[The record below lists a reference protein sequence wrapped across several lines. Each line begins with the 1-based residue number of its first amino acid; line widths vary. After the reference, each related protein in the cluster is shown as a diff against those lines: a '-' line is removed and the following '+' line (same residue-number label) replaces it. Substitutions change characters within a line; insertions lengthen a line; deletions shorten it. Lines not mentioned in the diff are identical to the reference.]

1 MVSLQREPSRRSFS
15 SRQLQGKGAQ
25 PSNTI
30 GLVRTPDPRYLEAFE
45 GYFDHS
51 RLEDSAALGIASGDE
66 TASDEKEDEN
76 NDDGEDEE
84 PKIRWAF
91 SYKANSS
98 RRRHHSCVAPN
109 AKDFQTLAT
118 IFGWVTDTSAAHI
131 WPVRSDEEEEK
142 EEEEE
147 EEGQGQA
154 SIRSILD
161 SSPQYLARN
170 GQTTTCACD
179 DDSDLEDCLRQSSSS
194 ASWCTSRESR
204 DSELSQGRVEGRFE
218 HNPQS
223 SNGSIEFLDESNE
236 GTHAVASSWKSSS
249 RSSRNNWQTETP
261 ESESACPSESSSS
274 LSTPTPPQLHSVDD
288 FIQQVRSHVLQ
299 PCHVVSFPE
308 GVTDDHSLLLTT
320 SPLPQATRG
329 LHRSDTM
336 STKHSY
342 ESLSSPRDSEQLG
355 SPYTQCSNSTLISPL
370 LCSHDKDSR
379 YMNFS
384 YNKHGVQPLESFV
397 TSVAQSLNNLS
408 DQCCSNR
415 SEDVQAD
422 KAATLTSSP
431 NGDWKNASEQDAAEP
446 PAPPPISPR
455 YPEIDLRVFDHSE
468 KESQETIVYAPIEGY
483 KRESLSGTL
492 ELRPIVA
499 ATIVKLIEKLT
510 HHYGL
515 DSGFMADFFLTYRLF
530 MSPMQLCK
538 YLIQRYLWALEE
550 DTEFRCVI
558 RVRTFVVFRF
568 WINNHFADDFLTSKS
583 LRFQM
588 ASFLN
593 EMRFNGRVQASP
605 RDSRIIRNLMDF
617 FKHQRRYYK
626 GLAQQS
632 ATAELE
638 RYQRQHKY
646 DAAQSNKIRSG
657 PGQDSGSGVVQRRT
671 STEGMTDSA
680 ATKSA
685 EAVAAR
691 LRVLTVHRQ
700 VDPVTGKVTTSDVTD
715 AAHAPHPTK
724 GRHRAYTLGGMIT
737 AKPAN
742 SDVSG
747 KHANAKPPLSK
758 EPRIAQ
764 QMGRQPSEGNGLF
777 TPRERRLSS
786 SSVKSYRSTS
796 TWPTKFVNKIRQKS
810 EDFYQ
815 QIVHSSSGGGAAAG
829 GGSQH
834 KGADSKHQC
843 VCWTL
848 AYIGISEHHALN
860 TARSFPNLRPTVISN
875 QYQPHQQQQHQQQQQ
890 QDTVGSGVGSNAS
903 SSIPG
908 LPSNKSIKRLK
919 SSLNLGLHSASSTIP
934 PPAASPTKNQ
944 NSGISSRHSRT
955 SSNSSVGYHPNPEC
969 PYHVPCI
976 EAIQTETIKPSSE
989 STLCDSGSSS
999 ATFTT
1004 LKEALQESCGY
1015 NSESG
1020 SSSHSQSGGI
1030 IPASP
1035 SWNYGPWYS
1044 SAHQLFPTM
1053 VPPPPYKPF
1062 ILFYRSQL
1070 IAQQLCLL
1078 EQHFL
1083 ENVKWDELLE
1093 VELCRAGRKS
1103 RSKVQSSIGGY
1114 LFRTEGEPNGM
1125 DASNERSNM
1134 LCMWV
1139 ASEVVSTRVLDD
1151 RVRVIEKFIRIAQ
1164 KCYQY
1169 RNFSSLMQLVMGLGS
1184 SPLCGLRRTWARVNS
1199 YEMRILHDLQD
1210 FISPFGN
1217 WSYLRK
1223 AMNQVGYQE
1232 TVAEKGQR
1240 LSVQSSDAFGSSFSS
1255 IGQDANGTGSHVHT
1269 ATEPGHSKYL
1279 QYQAPLDRQGCIPFL
1294 GLFVFDLTHIAVSPS
1309 WFLSQVAATAPSH
1322 SSANGSD
1329 SEENSG
1335 NSADGASSQNGLGSI
1350 PSTPMKANHMAAA
1363 ARLEAPEPKDLQD
1376 LLPSGTLL
1384 VHFYRYQLIAK
1395 TIKWFMAFQ
1404 QRSPKYT
1411 FPVDSTLYSK
1421 CYLLRVLTKER
1432 VKELAVKC
1440 ESE

>member
-1 MVSLQREPSRRSFS
+1 
-15 SRQLQGKGAQ
+15 
-25 PSNTI
+25 
-30 GLVRTPDPRYLEAFE
+30 
-45 GYFDHS
+45 
-51 RLEDSAALGIASGDE
+51 
-66 TASDEKEDEN
+66 
-76 NDDGEDEE
+76 
-84 PKIRWAF
+84 
-91 SYKANSS
+91 
-98 RRRHHSCVAPN
+98 
-109 AKDFQTLAT
+109 
-118 IFGWVTDTSAAHI
+118 
-131 WPVRSDEEEEK
+131 
-142 EEEEE
+142 
-147 EEGQGQA
+147 
-154 SIRSILD
+154 
-161 SSPQYLARN
+161 
-170 GQTTTCACD
+170 
-179 DDSDLEDCLRQSSSS
+179 
-194 ASWCTSRESR
+194 
-204 DSELSQGRVEGRFE
+204 
-218 HNPQS
+218 
-223 SNGSIEFLDESNE
+223 
-236 GTHAVASSWKSSS
+236 
-249 RSSRNNWQTETP
+249 
-261 ESESACPSESSSS
+261 
-274 LSTPTPPQLHSVDD
+274 
-288 FIQQVRSHVLQ
+288 
-299 PCHVVSFPE
+299 
-308 GVTDDHSLLLTT
+308 
-320 SPLPQATRG
+320 
-329 LHRSDTM
+329 M

-342 ESLSSPRDSEQLG
+342 ESLSSPRDSEQLDHG
-355 SPYTQCSNSTLISPL
+355 
-370 LCSHDKDSR
+370 KDSG

-384 YNKHGVQPLESFV
+384 YNKYGGQPSESFAASV
-397 TSVAQSLNNLS
+397 TQSLNNLS
-408 DQCCSNR
+408 DQCCS
-415 SEDVQAD
+415 SHCGSVQAD
-422 KAATLTSSP
+422 KAAALESSP
-431 NGDWKNASEQDAAEP
+431 KGGWKSASEKDVEES
-446 PAPPPISPR
+446 PAPPPIPPR
-455 YPEIDLRVFDHSE
+455 YPEIDLRVFDHPE
-468 KESQETIVYAPIEGY
+468 EESQETIVYAPLEGS
-483 KRESLSGTL
+483 KRKSLSGTL

-510 HHYGL
+510 HQYGM

-530 MSPMQLCK
+530 MSPVQLCK

-550 DTEFRCVI
+550 ETEFRCVV

-593 EMRFNGRVQASP
+593 EMRFNDRVQASP

-617 FKHQRRYYK
+617 FKYQRRYYK

-638 RYQRQHKY
+638 RYQRQIKY
-646 DAAQSNKIRSG
+646 DAAQSMKNRNGS
-657 PGQDSGSGVVQRRT
+657 GQDPGNGGMQRKA
-671 STEGMTDSA
+671 STERMADP
-680 ATKSA
+680 ATTTSA
-685 EAVAAR
+685 EAVVDR
-691 LRVLTVHRQ
+691 LRVSIVHRQ

-715 AAHAPHPTK
+715 AAHAPQPTK
-724 GRHRAYTLGGMIT
+724 GRSRAYTLGGMIT

-758 EPRIAQ
+758 EPRTAQ
-764 QMGRQPSEGNGLF
+764 LMGRQASEGSGLF

-786 SSVKSYRSTS
+786 SSVKSNRSTS
-796 TWPTKFVNKIRQKS
+796 TWSTKFVNKIRQKS

-815 QIVHSSSGGGAAAG
+815 QIIHSSSGCGVMAGG
-829 GGSQH
+829 GGSQY

-843 VCWTL
+843 VCWTM

-860 TARSFPNLRPTVISN
+860 TARSFPNLRPSVISN
-875 QYQPHQQQQHQQQQQ
+875 QYQPHQQQQQ

-919 SSLNLGLHSASSTIP
+919 SSLSLGLHSSSSTIP
-934 PPAASPTKNQ
+934 SPAASPTRNQ
-944 NSGISSRHSRT
+944 FSGISSRHSRT
-955 SSNSSVGYHPNPEC
+955 NSNSSVGYHPNPEC

-976 EAIQTETIKPSSE
+976 EAIQTEAIKLSSE
-989 STLCDSGSSS
+989 STLCESGSSS
-999 ATFTT
+999 TTCTT
-1004 LKEALQESCGY
+1004 LREALQEGGGY
-1015 NSESG
+1015 SSESG
-1020 SSSHSQSGGI
+1020 SSSQPQSNGT

-1035 SWNYGPWYS
+1035 SWNYGPWYT

-1083 ENVKWDELLE
+1083 DNVKWDELLE

-1103 RSKVQSSIGGY
+1103 RSKVQSSISGY
-1114 LFRTEGEPNGM
+1114 LFRAEGEPNGM
-1125 DASNERSNM
+1125 DASNGRSNM

-1139 ASEVVSTRVLDD
+1139 ASEVVSTRILDD

-1169 RNFSSLMQLVMGLGS
+1169 RNFNSLMQLVMGLGS

-1232 TVAEKGQR
+1232 TVLEKGQR
-1240 LSVQSSDAFGSSFSS
+1240 LSVQSPDAFGSSMSS
-1255 IGQDANGTGSHVHT
+1255 IGQDATGTNSNVHT
-1269 ATEPGHSKYL
+1269 VTEPGHSKYL
-1279 QYQAPLDRQGCIPFL
+1279 QYQAPLDKQGCIPFL

-1309 WFLSQVAATAPSH
+1309 WFLPQVAATSSPS
-1322 SSANGSD
+1322 SMNGSE
-1329 SEENSG
+1329 SEKNSNNG
-1335 NSADGASSQNGLGSI
+1335 CAESGASFQSGLGSV
-1350 PSTPMKANHMAAA
+1350 PPTPMKANYMATA

-1376 LLPSGTLL
+1376 LLPSGMLL

-1421 CYLLRVLTKER
+1421 CFLLRVLNKER
-1432 VKELAVKC
+1432 VKELAVQC